1 MIFLIVPLLF
11 SQLDEDHIRM
21 ITSIKV
27 AELSQIL
34 ELNEHQIAEMIP
46 KVRALEANRFRFQ
59 KQRRRLIK
67 ELKILIRSRSK
78 REFLKDKV
86 AEYKELKKEFE
97 KQEERLNNEIER
109 LLTLEQKVKFFI
121 FQEEFENRLRK
132 TIMTIKRRQ
141 MPFMHRE

>member
-1 MIFLIVPLLF
+1 MIVPLLF